1 MYSSDLLS
9 STLAYMSSLSSF
21 LSSFLSFLSF
31 PFFPFLS
38 FFFLYPFVGNTDAD
52 GGALSKLSEGRLRI
66 VKRAA
71 KEFEDGMYVNLGIGK

>member
-21 LSSFLSFLSF
+21 LSSFLSF

>member
-1 MYSSDLLS
+1 VIYFLLLWLTCPLYLLS
-9 STLAYMSSLSSF
+9 F
-21 LSSFLSFLSF
+21 LLSFLSFLLSF
-31 PFFPFLS
+31 LSFPFLS